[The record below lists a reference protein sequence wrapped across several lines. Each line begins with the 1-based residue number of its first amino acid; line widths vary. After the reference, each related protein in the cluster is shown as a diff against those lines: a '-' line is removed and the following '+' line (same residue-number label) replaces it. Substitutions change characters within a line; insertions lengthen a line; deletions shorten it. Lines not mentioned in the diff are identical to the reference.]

1 MSAGY
6 VFPVDPSDLARFS
19 YEDPRF
25 DEEDEDLDEELEGDQ
40 SLASYIPD
48 GDYESRIA
56 PLLDRI
62 PDREA
67 DLIYLYFIEKK
78 RQADIATIFG
88 VTQAAISYRLDRGI
102 QRLKFLLSIPQMTEE
117 ELRNDLPEI
126 FPTKS
131 ECANCDNH
139 VREKL
144 AKSDG
149 FAKASPRLVLTSG
162 GLQEL
167 VDPPTSNCLIC
178 LGSKSIYI
186 DVEILVGMWAT
197 TCQSEVASK
206 LGLTQGRVRHRFFKA
221 VQTLEDMARIQEKY
235 LPYQQIFSAVAS
247 KRFNIL
253 REVRLP
259 QWADRGG
266 DECF

>member
-1 MSAGY
+1 MSTGY

-25 DEEDEDLDEELEGDQ
+25 DDEDEDLEREELEDEQ

-117 ELRNDLPEI
+117 ELRADLPEI
-126 FPTKS
+126 FPTRLD
-131 ECANCDNH
+131 CPNCEH
-139 VREKL
+139 
-144 AKSDG
+144 AAG
-149 FAKASPRLVLTSG
+149 
-162 GLQEL
+162 
-167 VDPPTSNCLIC
+167 NCLIC
-178 LGSKSIYI
+178 LGSKQILV
-186 DVEILVGMWAT
+186 DVEILVGMWMT

-221 VQTLEDMARIQEKY
+221 VETLEDMARIQEKY
-235 LPYQQIFSAVAS
+235 LPYQQIFSAVAG
-247 KRFNIL
+247 KKFNIL

-266 DECF
+266 DECT